1 MTEQPN
7 LKIPAIV
14 HVHVDNI
21 NTNEYE
27 RLLSFCSSLGYEYEI
42 KLQRPVQEKDERA
55 RKPRLVTGQPRL
67 ITDEQE

>member
-1 MTEQPN
+1 MTEKPN

-27 RLLSFCSSLGYEYEI
+27 RLLSFCSYKGQLNRRMSQLGSL
-42 KLQRPVQEKDERA
+42 D
-55 RKPRLVTGQPRL
+55 
-67 ITDEQE
+67 